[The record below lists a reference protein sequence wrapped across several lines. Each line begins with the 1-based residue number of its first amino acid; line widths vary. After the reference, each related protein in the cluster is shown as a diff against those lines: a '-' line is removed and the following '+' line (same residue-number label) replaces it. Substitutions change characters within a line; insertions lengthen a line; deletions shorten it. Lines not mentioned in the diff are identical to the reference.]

1 MNFSDVSGKRI
12 NIAAMSMEI
21 KGRVI
26 QLLAPQTGQGKKG
39 TWKKQEFI
47 IETQSQYPKKV
58 CLSIWGDKI
67 DQFKLTTGEMVTVSV
82 ELESREYNNRWYTEA
97 RAWKISKDG
106 GGSQPQIDNDHGDEP
121 SSSSSG
127 TDDLPF

>member
-1 MNFSDVSGKRI
+1 MAMEVKGK
-12 NIAAMSMEI
+12 
-21 KGRVI
+21 VV
-26 QLLAPQTGQGKKG
+26 QLLAPQSGQGKKG
-39 TWKKQEFI
+39 IWRKQEFI

-58 CLSIWGDKI
+58 CLSMWGDKI

-97 RAWKISKDG
+97 RAWKISKDASS
-106 GGSQPQIDNDHGDEP
+106 SQSQYSEDPGDEP
-121 SSSSSG
+121 AGSAG